1 MRFFARRL
9 RVPAVI
15 AVTGNIGSGKSTV
28 ARLLETRGAVR
39 IDADQL
45 ARDVVAPGTA
55 GLAAVVARFG
65 PTVLSADGGLDRAA
79 LGRIVFDDEIARRD
93 LEALTHPRIRDAMAA
108 RIAEALATDAPL
120 VAVEVPLLFE
130 TGLDRSFPA
139 TLLVAAPE
147 DVRLQR
153 VMARDDLTAAEARAR
168 IAAQMP
174 ESEKRARATWVLDNH
189 TGFADLT
196 AAVDELWPT
205 LTGG

>member
-1 MRFFARRL
+1 M
-9 RVPAVI
+9 PAVV

-28 ARLLETRGAVR
+28 ARLLEARGAVR

-55 GLAAVVARFG
+55 GLAAVVERFG
-65 PTVLSADGGLDRAA
+65 PAVRAGDGGLDRAA
-79 LGRIVFDDEIARRD
+79 LGRIVFDDEVARRD

-108 RIAEALATDAPL
+108 RIAEALATNAPL

-130 TGLDRSFPA
+130 TGLDRAFPA

-153 VMARDDLTAAEARAR
+153 VTTRDGLSTAEARAR

-174 ESEKRARATWVLDNH
+174 EADKRARATWVLDNH
-189 TGFADLT
+189 HGFDALT

-205 LTGG
+205 LTGA